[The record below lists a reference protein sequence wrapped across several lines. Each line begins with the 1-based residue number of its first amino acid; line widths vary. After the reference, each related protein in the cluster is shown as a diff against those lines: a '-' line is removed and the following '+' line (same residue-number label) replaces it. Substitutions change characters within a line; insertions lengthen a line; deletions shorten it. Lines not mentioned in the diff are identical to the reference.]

1 MGLSVL
7 HAILA
12 ASQWDFYAA
21 CTGVCVSPLMLMN
34 QIDPP
39 LMNQINHTE
48 AAVVLPVLDL
58 CDCHAGKGSDGSG
71 KKKQK
76 QNPQR
81 IEESH

>member
-7 HAILA
+7 RAILA

-21 CTGVCVSPLMLMN
+21 CTGVCVSPLMN

-39 LMNQINHTE
+39 LMNQFNHTE
-48 AAVVLPVLDL
+48 ASIVLPVLDL
-58 CDCHAGKGSDGSG
+58 SMLEKGAMALER
-71 KKKQK
+71 KQK